1 MNLVSL
7 NSKCETERPT
17 GIFFL
22 REKNSLNLYARKL
35 FEFIE
40 WIFLALSYLA
50 LFVTEKKNKHE
61 ENKTD
66 AMYELYRSQTL
77 RPYLEIYVKARK
89 PHIVRI

>member
-50 LFVTEKKNKHE
+50 LFVTEKK
-61 ENKTD
+61 KTNTKRIKP
-66 AMYELYRSQTL
+66 MPCMNYTG
-77 RPYLEIYVKARK
+77 RK
-89 PHIVRI
+89 LFVHIWKFM